1 MKQKER
7 KKNKNFDKL
16 LLKKKYSFRDVPINS
31 KFYLTD
37 KDLEGKVDDTGIP
50 LYEEHIANLWSQL
63 TEKQEVSNQLETFER
78 FLPQYHKEAL
88 QLAEVRMMEKDEKK
102 LDEKLTIFFDF
113 KTI

>member
-37 KDLEGKVDDTGIP
+37 KDLEKEDTGIP

-63 TEKQEVSNQLETFER
+63 TEK
-78 FLPQYHKEAL
+78 
-88 QLAEVRMMEKDEKK
+88 
-102 LDEKLTIFFDF
+102 
-113 KTI
+113 